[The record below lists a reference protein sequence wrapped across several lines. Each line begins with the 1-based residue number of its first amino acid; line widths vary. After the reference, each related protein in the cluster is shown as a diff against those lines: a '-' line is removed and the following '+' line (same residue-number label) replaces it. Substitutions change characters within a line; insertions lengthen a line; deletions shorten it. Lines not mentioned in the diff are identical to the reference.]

1 MDYPIR
7 LADQL
12 RAHLQALRKR
22 RGLTQAQLGQRL
34 GLSQVRIA
42 EIEARP
48 AVVSAEQLIKIVSA
62 LGATFVLRDTAEG
75 TPAADDENLEKVANA
90 TTALVAAEPAPPYRA
105 ARGAPTAPPTAPP
118 TPGKKAP
125 RKRALPRTGPWVKG
139 SW

>member
-1 MDYPIR
+1 MDYPLR

-62 LGATFVLRDTAEG
+62 LGATFVLRDTAAG
-75 TPAADDENLEKVANA
+75 TPAADNENLEKVAK
-90 TTALVAAEPAPPYRA
+90 ALVAAEPAPPYRA

-118 TPGKKAP
+118 TTGKKAP
-125 RKRALPRTGPWVKG
+125 RKRALPRTGPLVKG